1 MKPKKDDKNQGNQL
15 PILGLMSGTS
25 CDGIDLCRVVFEEV
39 ETATGHSSLPTI
51 EYTLEDWM
59 ELPYSSSWK
68 ERIEQAHQ
76 LPLLERKQLGRSY
89 TQWLIE
95 TLQQLPEPW
104 LEVAALGFHGPTLFH
119 SVADRYSEQLGDFQ
133 MLADGLQIPVVADF
147 RTDDLQLGGRGAPL
161 VPFGDAVLFSQYD
174 ACVNLGGFANFSLQV
189 HHQTLASDSSIC
201 NYAMDRL
208 SQRVGKAFDANGD
221 LARAGHLLPDLLEQL
236 ESEMQ
241 RNFPVALTREWAESR
256 IFPLLKEGEPCDL
269 LHTIVTHCALQLQKH
284 LTGCSKVLLSGGG
297 ARNKFL
303 VERIQQFLPG
313 TVEVASADVL
323 AMKEALI
330 FALLAWRRQNNANN
344 VLASATGASQDHSA
358 GKIFQPQ
365 ETS

>member
-1 MKPKKDDKNQGNQL
+1 M
-15 PILGLMSGTS
+15 LGLMSGTS
-25 CDGIDLCRVVFEEV
+25 CDGIDLCRVVFQEV
-39 ETATGHSSLPTI
+39 EKCHGNSSLHAI
-51 EYTLEDWM
+51 QYTLEGWM

-104 LEVAALGFHGPTLFH
+104 LEVAGLGFHGPTLFH

-147 RTDDLQLGGRGAPL
+147 RTDDLLLGGRGAPL

-189 HHQTLASDSSIC
+189 QHQTLASDSSIC
-201 NYAMDRL
+201 NYAMDRI

-236 ESEMQ
+236 ESEMH

-303 VERIQQFLPG
+303 VERIQHFLSLE
-313 TVEVASADVL
+313 VEVANEEILS
-323 AMKEALI
+323 MKEALI
-330 FALLAWRRQNNANN
+330 FALLGWKRMRGEVN
-344 VLASATGASQDHSA
+344 VLSSATGAQHNHSA
-358 GKIFQPQ
+358 GHIFLPI
-365 ETS
+365 